1 MLDHVVLFMALA
13 CRFPTSVGLTFRK
26 SWSYSTIA
34 MLKASNETMS
44 SKASCVNL
52 KSENT
57 NLPGRLG
64 DPQMSLKNDPRA
76 IPAVTKVMSEFGLD
90 G

>member
-1 MLDHVVLFMALA
+1 MLDHVVLCMVLT

-34 MLKASNETMS
+34 ILNVLSDTIS

-52 KSENT
+52 KFRVCVPVDVT
-57 NLPGRLG
+57 FT
-64 DPQMSLKNDPRA
+64 MSL
-76 IPAVTKVMSEFGLD
+76 
-90 G
+90 

>member
-1 MLDHVVLFMALA
+1 MKKVILISLILI
-13 CRFPTSVGLTFRK
+13 T
-26 SWSYSTIA
+26 
-34 MLKASNETMS
+34 
-44 SKASCVNL
+44 SCVNS

-90 G
+90 GLAPEPPISINATQQEKVAYMSSLEPLYEEIFKS